1 MLKRSLCLTCLAV
14 LLLTG
19 PCLAGD
25 KSVSELRQ
33 IVQAGGS
40 LILDMS
46 NRRYSVTELL
56 TLAAALRDNA
66 TLTIKM
72 DRGGELS
79 TVDCQRLSKSRPGQI
94 RFWF

>member
-1 MLKRSLCLTCLAV
+1 MLKRSICLTCLIV

-66 TLTIKM
+66 TLTIRM

>member
-1 MLKRSLCLTCLAV
+1 MLKRSICLTCLAV
-14 LLLTG
+14 LLLAG

>member
-1 MLKRSLCLTCLAV
+1 MLKRSICLTCLAV

-40 LILDMS
+40 LILDIS

-66 TLTIKM
+66 TLTIRM

-79 TVDCQRLSKSRPGQI
+79 TVDCLRLSKSRPGQI
-94 RFWF
+94 CFWF

>member
-1 MLKRSLCLTCLAV
+1 MLKRSICLTCLAV

-46 NRRYSVTELL
+46 TRRYSVTELL

-66 TLTIKM
+66 TLTIRM

>member
-40 LILDMS
+40 LILDIS

-66 TLTIKM
+66 TLTIRM

-79 TVDCQRLSKSRPGQI
+79 TVDCLRLSKSRPGQI

>member
-56 TLAAALRDNA
+56 TLAAALRGNA
-66 TLTIKM
+66 TLTIRM

>member
-1 MLKRSLCLTCLAV
+1 MLKRSICLTCLIV

-25 KSVSELRQ
+25 KSITELRQ

-66 TLTIKM
+66 TLTIRM

>member
-1 MLKRSLCLTCLAV
+1 MLKRSICLTCLAV

-40 LILDMS
+40 LILDIS

-66 TLTIKM
+66 TLTIRM

-79 TVDCQRLSKSRPGQI
+79 TVDCLRLSKSRPGQI

>member
-1 MLKRSLCLTCLAV
+1 MLKRSISLTCLAV

-66 TLTIKM
+66 TLTIRM

-79 TVDCQRLSKSRPGQI
+79 TVDCLRLSKSRPGQI

>member
-1 MLKRSLCLTCLAV
+1 MLKRSVCLTCLAV

-66 TLTIKM
+66 TLTIRM

-79 TVDCQRLSKSRPGQI
+79 TVDCLRLSKSRPGQI

>member
-1 MLKRSLCLTCLAV
+1 MLKRSICLTCLAV

-25 KSVSELRQ
+25 KSISELRQ

>member
-1 MLKRSLCLTCLAV
+1 MLQKFVCLACLAV
-14 LLLTG
+14 LLSTS

-46 NRRYSVTELL
+46 NRRYSTTELL
-56 TLAAALRDNA
+56 TLAAALRGNA
-66 TLTIKM
+66 SLTIRM

-79 TVDCQRLSKSRPGQI
+79 TADCLRLSKARPGQV

>member
-14 LLLTG
+14 LLLTS

-66 TLTIKM
+66 TLTIRM

>member
-1 MLKRSLCLTCLAV
+1 MLKRSICLTCLAV

-40 LILDMS
+40 LILGMS

-66 TLTIKM
+66 TLTIRM

>member
-1 MLKRSLCLTCLAV
+1 MLKRSVCLTCLAV

-66 TLTIKM
+66 TLTIRM

-94 RFWF
+94 HFWF

>member
-1 MLKRSLCLTCLAV
+1 MLKRSICLTCLAI
-14 LLLTG
+14 LLLAG

-66 TLTIKM
+66 TLTIRM

-79 TVDCQRLSKSRPGQI
+79 TVDYQRLSKSRPGQI

>member
-1 MLKRSLCLTCLAV
+1 MLKRSISLTCLAV

-79 TVDCQRLSKSRPGQI
+79 TVDCLRLSKSRPGQI

>member
-46 NRRYSVTELL
+46 IRRYSVTELL

-66 TLTIKM
+66 TLTIRM

>member
-1 MLKRSLCLTCLAV
+1 MLKRSICLTCLAV

-79 TVDCQRLSKSRPGQI
+79 TVDCLRLSKSRPGQI

>member
-1 MLKRSLCLTCLAV
+1 MLTRSICLTCLAV
-14 LLLTG
+14 LLLAS

>member
-1 MLKRSLCLTCLAV
+1 MLKRSICLTCLAV

-66 TLTIKM
+66 TLTIRM

-79 TVDCQRLSKSRPGQI
+79 TVDYQRLSKSRPGQI

>member
-1 MLKRSLCLTCLAV
+1 MLKRSICLTCLAV

-33 IVQAGGS
+33 IVQAGDS

-66 TLTIKM
+66 TLTIRM

>member
-1 MLKRSLCLTCLAV
+1 MLKRSICLTCLAV

-40 LILDMS
+40 LILDIS

-66 TLTIKM
+66 TLTIRM

>member
-1 MLKRSLCLTCLAV
+1 MLKRSISLTCLAV

-46 NRRYSVTELL
+46 NRRYSMTELL

-66 TLTIKM
+66 TLTIRM

>member
-1 MLKRSLCLTCLAV
+1 MLKRSICLTCLAV

-66 TLTIKM
+66 TLTIRM

-79 TVDCQRLSKSRPGQI
+79 TVDCLRLSKSRPGQI

>member
-1 MLKRSLCLTCLAV
+1 MLKRSICLTCLAV

-66 TLTIKM
+66 TLTIRM

-79 TVDCQRLSKSRPGQI
+79 TVDYLRLSKSRPGQI

>member
-1 MLKRSLCLTCLAV
+1 MLKRSISLTCLAV

-66 TLTIKM
+66 TLTIRM

>member
-14 LLLTG
+14 LLLAG

-79 TVDCQRLSKSRPGQI
+79 TVDCLRLSKSRPGQI